1 MTKSPLPAPGDPC
14 QPEARRARPRDE
26 HVIEAPAEDAELQQ
40 VYAWLIAQPIAVLLR
55 TAVDGAV
62 RYVLDGPR
70 TWRFDLTSDKVDSD
84 ERSSVGTKLQYHV
97 IEHLKLLKE
106 PPLDTTIAGIP
117 VEIKGTVG
125 KTWMIPREGQCEIT
139 LMLQINAQ
147 EHQFRALLMR
157 THRAWLTGGAGN
169 RDRKRSPRAD
179 AVKQYAIEVV
189 PWSDLPPEPL
199 RYLDAAQVRE
209 VFGRDGLRR
218 RLTALFGHLPE
229 TVVPRSSIETVG
241 AGLKD
246 PTRRARQAKPDVLAE
261 HGLVILV
268 GSWRTEFDAAAQ
280 LGHDL
285 SNGAWVAI
293 PSAKLESHGFKPD
306 AFIRQ
311 KSAADVRDEYHI
323 DRHAGARPADAE
335 P

>member
-14 QPEARRARPRDE
+14 QPEPRQAGPRDE
-26 HVIEAPAEDAELQQ
+26 HIIDAPTDDDELQQ
-40 VYAWLIAQPIAVLLR
+40 VHAWLTAQPIDVLLR
-55 TAVDGAV
+55 TAVDDAV
-62 RYVLDGPR
+62 RYVLDGAR

-97 IEHLKLLKE
+97 IERLKLLKE

-139 LMLQINAQ
+139 LMVQIDAAR
-147 EHQFRALLMR
+147 HQFRTLLMR
-157 THRAWLTGGAGN
+157 THRAWLTGGEGN
-169 RDRKRSPRAD
+169 RDGKRSPRAN

-199 RYLDAAQVRE
+199 RNLSPAQLLE
-209 VFGRDGLRR
+209 VFGPDGLRR
-218 RLTALFGHLPE
+218 RLIALFGHLPE
-229 TVVPRSSIETVG
+229 KVIPRTSIETVG

-246 PTRRARQAKPDVLAE
+246 PTRRAREAKPHVMKE
-261 HGLVILV
+261 HGLVVLV
-268 GSWRTEFDAAAQ
+268 GTWHVELDAAAK

-285 SNGAWVAI
+285 SNDAWVAV
-293 PSAKLESHGFKPD
+293 PRAKLESHGFKPD
-306 AFIRQ
+306 VFLRRP
-311 KSAADVRDEYHI
+311 SAADSDQ
-323 DRHAGARPADAE
+323 ADS
-335 P
+335 